1 MKKITKDIWSLIK
14 FTSSA
19 IIKTV
24 TDSMKKEAQTYREE
38 KEQQKK
44 RINLKSSSEDY
55 YE

>member
-24 TDSMKKEAQTYREE
+24 TDSMKKEAQTYKEE
-38 KEQQKK
+38 REQQKK
-44 RINLKSSSEDY
+44 EQRKKEKR
-55 YE
+55 